1 MHNRR
6 DFCRTL
12 VTLFLAGGLLLL
24 APVALAQTYP
34 TKPIRIIVPYAAG
47 GVTDVLARRLAQALT
62 PRFGQPIIIDL
73 KPGGSL
79 IIGAEAAARAAPDG
93 YTLFMGSGTSHAIN
107 PNIFPKLPYDPVKD
121 FDPVVAVSDIQYV
134 LCVNESVPAKTLAE
148 FVRYAKSRPGELNFA
163 SYGSGTS
170 VHLGMELFKLQAGI
184 DMVHVP
190 FKGNAPADQELASGR
205 VQALIT
211 AHSILNFVK
220 QGRVRVLAVTTA
232 KRSPALPEI
241 PTVAESGYPGF
252 EVKSWFGLFVPKGTP
267 KEVVRLWNSEIN
279 HILKAP
285 DTAEWMR
292 GMGLEPAG
300 GTPEELAEQVTAE
313 SAKWKQV
320 IERAK
325 LKLD

>member
-1 MHNRR
+1 MRNRR
-6 DFCRTL
+6 YFVRKL
-12 VTLFLAGGLLLL
+12 LMLFLTGALSLL
-24 APVALAQTYP
+24 APAVVAQTYP
-34 TKPIRIIVPYAAG
+34 SKPIRIIVPYAAG

-62 PRFGQPIIIDL
+62 PTLGQPIVIDL

-93 YTLFMGSGTSHAIN
+93 YTLFIGSGGSHAIN

-121 FDPVVAVSDIQYV
+121 FDPVVAISDIQYV
-134 LCVNESVPAKTLAE
+134 LCVNDAIPAKTLAE

-184 DMVHVP
+184 DMVHIP

-220 QGRVRVLAVTTA
+220 QGRARILAVTTA
-232 KRSPALPEI
+232 KRSAMLPDI

-279 HILKAP
+279 RILKAP

-300 GTPEELAEQVTAE
+300 GTPEELGEQVSAE